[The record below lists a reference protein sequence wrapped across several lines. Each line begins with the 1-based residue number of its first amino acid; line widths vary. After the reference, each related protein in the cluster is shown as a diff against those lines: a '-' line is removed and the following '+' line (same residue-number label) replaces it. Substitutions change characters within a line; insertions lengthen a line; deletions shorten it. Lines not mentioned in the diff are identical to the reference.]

1 MSELTSKSLSIC
13 PHRFDG
19 RRELC
24 SLCAE
29 LPPSKKLDL
38 LPCPFCGSSR
48 IEIHEEFGGSSC
60 SKCGALGPT
69 RGPKDMLQRW
79 NQRYS
84 ADEPPAGQYCEH
96 GVRSDLRCF
105 SCNPASSQPPSERQ
119 EHLTRTLAWVST
131 HEGVSKHVREIV
143 SLALYGDVPTPPP
156 PVEQREIGWLVEAA
170 RTNGPQRYRTM
181 EQGMSAW
188 TTDPNKAIRFARR
201 ADAEMF
207 ADEDDEAWHICEH
220 MWVDPAPEE
229 THTAACA
236 RFPSLADPELKWRDR
251 PCTCRQRQRHALTK
265 GGEQA

>member
-1 MSELTSKSLSIC
+1 LLT
-13 PHRFDG
+13 
-19 RRELC
+19 
-24 SLCAE
+24 
-29 LPPSKKLDL
+29 
-38 LPCPFCGSSR
+38 
-48 IEIHEEFGGSSC
+48 
-60 SKCGALGPT
+60 
-69 RGPKDMLQRW
+69 
-79 NQRYS
+79 
-84 ADEPPAGQYCEH
+84 
-96 GVRSDLRCF
+96 LRCPYAVL
-105 SCNPASSQPPSERQ
+105 NPRLDVAAMNNKVKVSNPGAPCTCGIWIKPGEPDEHWPDCARVSPTPEPSERQ